1 MKLRGTAATYFI
13 ASDNF
18 EEKENFQSWNKSS
31 KGSTFTTLNEDN
43 DDLKKRWMK
52 NTLNTFNKSTLSLHI
67 SAFENLNEASSDS
80 FDKNFQ
86 KQNYPASKFGSHN
99 PFEFPRQPNDKALEP
114 EVSQFKASQR
124 LLNSSKSDLCSDTD
138 SSIDDCDSMLTTVP
152 CTTIT
157 EIQRPLDYSPPPC
170 SKNNNNRFKHDIIGW
185 SPDIYGN
192 NVQKFASGDFGGQ
205 QQYYTKT
212 LKQQHHLQETPKR
225 TKTMTPKVNGS
236 SLYMLN
242 YEQTLPT
249 KIRSRPKAA
258 VFQKIEPPSGFAVP
272 VKANISSSLSSTSDG
287 PLKIFT
293 SPLPVCMF
301 LLLYYLT

>member
-1 MKLRGTAATYFI
+1 
-13 ASDNF
+13 
-18 EEKENFQSWNKSS
+18 
-31 KGSTFTTLNEDN
+31 
-43 DDLKKRWMK
+43 
-52 NTLNTFNKSTLSLHI
+52 
-67 SAFENLNEASSDS
+67 
-80 FDKNFQ
+80 
-86 KQNYPASKFGSHN
+86 N

-157 EIQRPLDYSPPPC
+157 EIQRPLNYSSPPC

-192 NVQKFASGDFGGQ
+192 NVQASGDFGQ
-205 QQYYTKT
+205 QQQCYTKT
-212 LKQQHHLQETPKR
+212 SKQQHQLHETSKR
-225 TKTMTPKVNGS
+225 AKTMTPKVNGS
-236 SLYMLN
+236 YMMN

-272 VKANISSSLSSTSDG
+272 VKANISSSSSTSDG
-287 PLKIFT
+287 PLKIFS
-293 SPLPVCMF
+293 SPLPVCEKLPRF
-301 LLLYYLT
+301 GGLT